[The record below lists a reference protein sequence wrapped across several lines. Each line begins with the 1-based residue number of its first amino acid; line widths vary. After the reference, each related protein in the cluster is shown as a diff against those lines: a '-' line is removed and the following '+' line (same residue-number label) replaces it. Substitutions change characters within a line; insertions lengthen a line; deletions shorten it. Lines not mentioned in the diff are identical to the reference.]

1 MYFQPDIE
9 TMPVE
14 QLRELQLDRMKRSFA
29 HAYENIPLY
38 RERFAEAGVVP
49 SDLKSL
55 DDLVKF
61 PFLTKQDMRDSYPFG
76 LFAVP
81 QGDVA
86 RIHASSGTTGQATV
100 VGHTANDLKN
110 WGECFARGIY
120 MVGGSRDSVIQVS
133 YGYGLFTGGLGAH
146 AGGEAVG
153 CSVIPTSSGNTK
165 RQIQMMKDL
174 GTDILACTPS

>member
-1 MYFQPDIE
+1 
-9 TMPVE
+9 MPVE

-86 RIHASSGTTGQATV
+86 RIHAPPARLARQRSSATPPTTSRTGASASRAASTWSAAAAT
-100 VGHTANDLKN
+100 
-110 WGECFARGIY
+110 R
-120 MVGGSRDSVIQVS
+120 
-133 YGYGLFTGGLGAH
+133 
-146 AGGEAVG
+146 
-153 CSVIPTSSGNTK
+153 
-165 RQIQMMKDL
+165 
-174 GTDILACTPS
+174 